1 MGRIDLAG
9 MARCSGTWAV
19 GVSMLRSQVAQGV
32 VKRRAASQVVGE
44 RPAPDLRILDPPE
57 GRTGQLCG
65 TGVGSRCGQ
74 KSESPAMVHTKDTAM
89 IGITDTDFLVQSIAP
104 RKK

>member
-1 MGRIDLAG
+1 MGRIDLAWV
-9 MARCSGTWAV
+9 ARCSGTWAV

-32 VKRRAASQVVGE
+32 VKRRAASQVVG
-44 RPAPDLRILDPPE
+44 RSAPDLRILDLPE